1 MADLV
6 KREATP
12 LAQGGGLVE
21 GVAEALAEVDGRHGI
36 IEVDHAMVKD
46 LKPEQA
52 RALALLLAGCSVSDI
67 AREVGVHRMT
77 IHKWM
82 KGHAGF
88 AAAYNQWHGQMRDA
102 AKSRLL
108 MMAEKAADSLEKAL
122 EAGDGRLAMR
132 YFEKMGLVNPSKG
145 GATDVESIKKDREIA
160 RKRKAMKQRKAAGD
174 LLMAEIDLPPGY

>member
-21 GVAEALAEVDGRHGI
+21 GVAEALEEVDGRHGI

-102 AKSRLL
+102 AQSRLM

-132 YFEKMGLVNPSKG
+132 YFEKMGLVTQSKG
-145 GATDVESIKKDREIA
+145 EATDVESIKKDREIA
-160 RKRKAMKQRKAAGD
+160 RKKKALKQRKAAGD